1 MKKTLKLLLAL
12 LIIPLSA
19 FAQSTD
25 VSGIVKD
32 AGGEPIIGAV
42 VYYEGTSVMA
52 VTDSKGYYS
61 ITGELGKD
69 LTFSCFGFKNEI
81 VTFLGQKTIDVV
93 LKLDAVQ
100 LEDAVVIGYGT
111 QQRQD
116 LTGSISSVKADEIRK
131 SGQNN
136 IVGSLQGKVAGLNI
150 TSQSGEPGSGFTMNI
165 RGANSINAASTPL
178 VVIDGM
184 QMDISGSEDA
194 SSSLSLSGSDPLAFI
209 NPSDILSVE
218 VLKDA
223 SATAIYG
230 SQGANGVILITTKS
244 GTGSSDKTNI
254 TFDASVGVTTMANTI
269 EMLDASE
276 WLQYRFERGDY
287 NGTDYYGYDSDG
299 DGINDTAK
307 TPQMYGKSPIDWRD
321 EMLRTAVTQNYN
333 LSLRTKVAKKTDLLI
348 ALGYLNQQGMILN
361 NGYQKLTARVKA
373 DHNVNKKIKIGVNV
387 NYARMQSDGAASSTG
402 GSFHTH
408 GLTQMIFLERP
419 IDVVGPDDG
428 DDYTSTSTSL
438 KDIVTDETFRKG
450 VLQKVVGNAYLNYNI
465 IKGLTL
471 RLYASGNFSQAS
483 NLEFFTSK
491 SRWGRAKGG
500 VGSRNDVGTSGYT
513 ANATLTYK
521 NNFKKAHAFEAMI
534 GAELGG
540 NMYDTFSIQGTN
552 FPDESLGAYSIAKAD
567 QISAPVQVYNTN
579 TRMSVFGRVNYN
591 YKSRYYATM
600 NLRADGSSKFSS
612 GSRVGY
618 FPSLSLAWRI
628 SNERFMRL
636 ASKNWLDNLKLR
648 LSAGVSGND
657 RIPNYAN
664 LSTLDKVYY
673 SQDGKQVLGIAPL
686 SSGNPGLKW
695 ETTYQYDLGLDLTLF
710 KSRVDFVFDVYYKDT
725 RDMLFKATLPSQT
738 GFSNQWQ
745 NIGRVE
751 NKGLEAALSTVNVKR
766 GDFMW
771 STTLTFDM
779 NRNRI
784 LDLGPGIEMMPN
796 NVSKGIFKEEPTRL
810 MLNQPIGIIWG
821 YECAGNYQ
829 LEDFDITYTGTDIP
843 VDPSLVT
850 SANFNDFS
858 YKLKEG
864 VTSVNGVT
872 VKPGDR
878 KFKDLSGDNVI
889 KEGEDKKVIGNSLP
903 DFTYGLGNTFSWRGL
918 DFYIFFQGV
927 QGRDILNEF
936 KARSTSGEG
945 FSTYMYN
952 VTKESFYKAW
962 RPENGSNTYSR
973 LRNSLNVQQPVSSF
987 YVEDGS
993 YLKLKTLSVA
1003 YNLPSAV
1010 CKAIRFTGL
1019 KLSFTV
1025 DNVWCWTGYSG
1036 LDPDISS
1043 SNATFQGVDRMG
1055 YPTGR
1060 TFTFGLVANF

>member
-1 MKKTLKLLLAL
+1 
-12 LIIPLSA
+12 
-19 FAQSTD
+19 
-25 VSGIVKD
+25 
-32 AGGEPIIGAV
+32 
-42 VYYEGTSVMA
+42 
-52 VTDSKGYYS
+52 
-61 ITGELGKD
+61 
-69 LTFSCFGFKNEI
+69 
-81 VTFLGQKTIDVV
+81 
-93 LKLDAVQ
+93 
-100 LEDAVVIGYGT
+100 
-111 QQRQD
+111 
-116 LTGSISSVKADEIRK
+116 
-131 SGQNN
+131 
-136 IVGSLQGKVAGLNI
+136 
-150 TSQSGEPGSGFTMNI
+150 
-165 RGANSINAASTPL
+165 
-178 VVIDGM
+178 
-184 QMDISGSEDA
+184 
-194 SSSLSLSGSDPLAFI
+194 
-209 NPSDILSVE
+209 
-218 VLKDA
+218 
-223 SATAIYG
+223 
-230 SQGANGVILITTKS
+230 
-244 GTGSSDKTNI
+244 
-254 TFDASVGVTTMANTI
+254 
-269 EMLDASE
+269 
-276 WLQYRFERGDY
+276 
-287 NGTDYYGYDSDG
+287 
-299 DGINDTAK
+299 
-307 TPQMYGKSPIDWRD
+307 
-321 EMLRTAVTQNYN
+321 
-333 LSLRTKVAKKTDLLI
+333 
-348 ALGYLNQQGMILN
+348 
-361 NGYQKLTARVKA
+361 
-373 DHNVNKKIKIGVNV
+373 
-387 NYARMQSDGAASSTG
+387 
-402 GSFHTH
+402 
-408 GLTQMIFLERP
+408 
-419 IDVVGPDDG
+419 
-428 DDYTSTSTSL
+428 
-438 KDIVTDETFRKG
+438 
-450 VLQKVVGNAYLNYNI
+450 
-465 IKGLTL
+465 
-471 RLYASGNFSQAS
+471 
-483 NLEFFTSK
+483 
-491 SRWGRAKGG
+491 
-500 VGSRNDVGTSGYT
+500 
-513 ANATLTYK
+513 
-521 NNFKKAHAFEAMI
+521 
-534 GAELGG
+534 
-540 NMYDTFSIQGTN
+540 
-552 FPDESLGAYSIAKAD
+552 
-567 QISAPVQVYNTN
+567 
-579 TRMSVFGRVNYN
+579 
-591 YKSRYYATM
+591 
-600 NLRADGSSKFSS
+600 
-612 GSRVGY
+612 
-618 FPSLSLAWRI
+618 
-628 SNERFMRL
+628 
-636 ASKNWLDNLKLR
+636 
-648 LSAGVSGND
+648 
-657 RIPNYAN
+657 
-664 LSTLDKVYY
+664 
-673 SQDGKQVLGIAPL
+673 
-686 SSGNPGLKW
+686 
-695 ETTYQYDLGLDLTLF
+695 
-710 KSRVDFVFDVYYKDT
+710 
-725 RDMLFKATLPSQT
+725 MLFKATLPSQT

-766 GDFMW
+766 SDFMW

-918 DFYIFFQGV
+918 ELYIFFQGV